1 MKLEIIQINYKR
13 TVIGLLLLAVLVL
26 AVASCTDSKAAD
38 QSVTLLPVAYVNP
51 VKDTINDWEDYIG
64 RFAASE
70 RVDIRSKINGY
81 IQDVRFNDGDIV
93 QKGQVL
99 FVIDQRPFFI
109 ALQQAEAQKLEA
121 EANLNRTK
129 SDYSRIASVQDSR
142 AVSIEE
148 VEQREQIAKSAEA
161 RLMAAQANLA
171 QAQLD
176 LSYTEIKAPISGIIS
191 EDYIDKGN
199 YVTGGSS
206 NATTLTTILT
216 INPIHFYFEG
226 NENGFSNNI
235 AENKAQKV
243 KVKLSNEQDFSR
255 EGILDFVDNEIDQG
269 TGTVRERA
277 VFNNDGMDL
286 QSGMFGRIR
295 LIKDKQPAILIPE
308 EAIGSNQSQKIV
320 YTIDEHDVIKV
331 QPVQLGKLYNQKY
344 RIILSGV
351 SNKDRIV
358 VGNLLKIRP
367 GMVVAPKKDSF
378 LIANEDAVDSSR
390 N

>member
-1 MKLEIIQINYKR
+1 MRTIKLNNLKTLFGIFIP
-13 TVIGLLLLAVLVL
+13 VLLLSNT
-26 AVASCTDSKAAD
+26 SCIDSKASNQPIA
-38 QSVTLLPVAYVNP
+38 LLPVAYINP
-51 VKDTINDWEDYIG
+51 VKDTIDDWKDYIG

-81 IQDVRFNDGDIV
+81 IEDVKFNDGDIV
-93 QKGQVL
+93 KKGQVL
-99 FVIDQRPFFI
+99 FIIDQRPFFI
-109 ALQQAEAQKLEA
+109 ALKQAEAQKLEA

-129 SDYSRIASVQDSR
+129 SDYNRIASVQDTR

-148 VEQREQIAKSAEA
+148 VEQRQQIAKSAEA
-161 RLMAAQANLA
+161 RLMAAEANLS

-191 EDYIDKGN
+191 EDFIDKGN

-226 NENGFSNNI
+226 NENDFSNII
-235 AENKAQKV
+235 AENNAQKV

-255 EGILDFVDNEIDQG
+255 EGILDFVDNEVDQS

-277 VFNNDGMDL
+277 VFNNDEMSL

-295 LIKDKQPAILIPE
+295 LIKEKQSAILIPE

-320 YTIDEHDVIKV
+320 YTIDKDNIIKV

-344 RIILSGV
+344 RIVLNGV
-351 SNKDRIV
+351 SSEDKIV

-367 GMVVAPKKDSF
+367 GMVVAPKKDPF
-378 LIANEDAVDSSR
+378 LITNKEAVAIIQ